1 MYQEHV
7 IERFAY
13 PNLNS
18 IVMMF
23 LFLLSEVPKGIEKI
37 RPHHGAVVSLFKS
50 SLRQWIPSFI
60 LVNIVK
66 ETAGSQFISSL
77 TAYLYRLTSPVAEVE
92 TPSSSAYDQT

>member
-1 MYQEHV
+1 MFQEHV

-18 IVMMF
+18 IVLMF
-23 LFLLSEVPKGIEKI
+23 LSLLSEVPKDIEKI
-37 RPHHGAVVSLFKS
+37 RPHHGAVVSLFKC

-66 ETAGSQFISSL
+66 ETVGSQFITNGISLSINFSSCGG
-77 TAYLYRLTSPVAEVE
+77 
-92 TPSSSAYDQT
+92 